1 MTMQNR
7 YSFRI
12 RPRMRR
18 GLCTEVPLPTRLV
31 SNEEFPPLPQT
42 AAQRQVEQRILAEA
56 GRLAPRLGLS
66 RRDFLRSSGGM
77 AMSLLAMNAVF
88 GRFFDVLPAEAAD
101 AAAFRERTGE
111 PFFIFDVQVHYVG
124 SGYDPDNA
132 EASRKGAVTKQ
143 GLLGLR
149 KRSQRM
155 NPQLASDRGTL
166 ADLSWENFVKEVFL
180 DSETAIGLIST
191 PPGPYPQQ
199 AVVPPKEMTH
209 IRDEI
214 NRVTQS
220 RRMLAHGLVTP
231 QLGQADLDFMD
242 MQAATLKVDA
252 WKAYTGAPPKGF
264 EHGWFVDDEKI
275 AYPMLEKAR
284 AVGVRRFCVH
294 KGLPLGPVED
304 YNHPRDLIQAAKDF
318 PDIDF
323 LVYHSGLLGV
333 TATNQSAD
341 VPWTSEFCQMKQKE
355 PGIKNIYMELG
366 STFGQLVTINPTACA
381 HLLGQIIDAFGADHV
396 LWGTDS
402 IWYGTPQWQIEAFRR
417 FEMPAALVEQHR
429 YAPLTRT
436 VKEQIFGLNAAR
448 VFGIDV
454 NATRNEIPKDYLS
467 RIKMAYVEDG
477 RPQATA
483 GMAGSRETCELLV
496 GYFDCTRTYHH
507 DR

>member
-1 MTMQNR
+1 MTIQNR
-7 YSFRI
+7 YAFRL
-12 RPRMRR
+12 RPSMRR

-31 SNEEFPPLPQT
+31 SNEEFPPQPQT
-42 AAQRQVEQRILAEA
+42 AAQREVEQRILTEA

-66 RRDFLRSSGGM
+66 RRDFLRRSGGM
-77 AMSLLAMNAVF
+77 ATSLLAMNAVF
-88 GRFFDVLPAEAAD
+88 GRFFNILPVEAAD
-101 AAAFRERTGE
+101 PAAFQERAGE

-132 EASRKGAVTKQ
+132 EAGRQGAVTKQ

-149 KRSQRM
+149 KRAQRM
-155 NPQLASDRGTL
+155 NPKLAADRGTL

-191 PPGPYPQQ
+191 PPGPYPQE

-242 MQAATLKVDA
+242 LQASTLKVDA

-264 EHGWFVDDEKI
+264 DRGWFVDDEKI
-275 AYPMLEKAR
+275 AYPMLAKAR
-284 AVGVRRFCVH
+284 ALGVRRLCVH

-304 YNHPRDLIQAAKDF
+304 YNHPRDLLKAARDF

-333 TATNQSAD
+333 LATNQSSD
-341 VPWTSEFCQMKQKE
+341 VPWTTEFCQMKQKE
-355 PGIKNIYMELG
+355 PGLKNIHMELG
-366 STFGQLVTINPTACA
+366 STFGQLVTTNPTACA
-381 HLLGQIIDAFGADHV
+381 HLLGQIIAAFGADHV

-417 FEMPAALVEQHR
+417 FEIPEALVEKHG
-429 YAPLTRT
+429 YAPLTRA

-448 VFGIDV
+448 VFGVDV
-454 NATRNEIPKDYLS
+454 NAKRNELPKDYLS
-467 RIKMAYVEDG
+467 QIKMAYLEEGVAPSHRWYG
-477 RPQATA
+477 W
-483 GMAGSRETCELLV
+483 V
-496 GYFDCTRTYHH
+496 TR
-507 DR
+507 

>member
-1 MTMQNR
+1 MTIQNR
-7 YSFRI
+7 HAFRI
-12 RPRMRR
+12 HPHMRR

-31 SNEEFPPLPQT
+31 SNEEFPPQSQT
-42 AAQRQVEQRILAEA
+42 AAQRQVEQRILTEA

-66 RRDFLRSSGGM
+66 RRDFLRTSGGM
-77 AMSLLAMNAVF
+77 ATSFLAMNAVF
-88 GRFFDVLPAEAAD
+88 GRFFDVLPVEAAD
-101 AAAFRERTGE
+101 PAAFRERTGE

-124 SGYDPDNA
+124 AGYDPGNA
-132 EASRKGAVTKQ
+132 EAARKGAVAKQ

-149 KRSQRM
+149 QQARRL
-155 NPQLASDRGTL
+155 NPKLASDRGTL

-191 PPGPYPQQ
+191 PPGPYPQE

-242 MQAATLKVDA
+242 LQAATLKVDA
-252 WKAYTGAPPKGF
+252 WKAYTGAAPKGF
-264 EHGWFVDDEKI
+264 DRGWFVDDEKI

-284 AVGVRRFCVH
+284 ALGIRRLCVH
-294 KGLPLGPVED
+294 KGLPLGPVAD
-304 YNHPRDLIQAAKDF
+304 YNHPRDLIQAARDF

-323 LVYHSGLLGV
+323 LVYHAGLLGV
-333 TATNQSAD
+333 SEAQPSGE
-341 VPWTSEFCQMKQKE
+341 VPWTTEFCQMKKKQ
-355 PGIKNIYMELG
+355 PDLKNIYMELG
-366 STFGQLVTINPTACA
+366 STFGQLVTTNPTACA

-402 IWYGTPQWQIEAFRR
+402 IWYGTPQWQIDAFRR
-417 FEMPAALVEQHR
+417 FEIPAALVEKHQ
-429 YAPLTRT
+429 YAPLTRA

-448 VFGIDV
+448 VFSVDV
-454 NATRNEIPKDYLS
+454 NATRHELPKDYLS
-467 RIKMAYVEDG
+467 RIKM
-477 RPQATA
+477 
-483 GMAGSRETCELLV
+483 
-496 GYFDCTRTYHH
+496 TYLEEGPAPSH
-507 DR
+507 RWYGWVTK